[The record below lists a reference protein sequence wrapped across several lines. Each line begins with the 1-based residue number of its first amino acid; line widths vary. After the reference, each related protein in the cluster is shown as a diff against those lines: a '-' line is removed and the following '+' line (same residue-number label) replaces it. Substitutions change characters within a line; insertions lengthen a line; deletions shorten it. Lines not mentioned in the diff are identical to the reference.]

1 MPTAKKL
8 SRPLLF
14 LGPPGAGKGTQ
25 ARAIAAHFGVP
36 QISTGDMFR
45 DHVARGT
52 ELGRQAKAVMERGE
66 LVSDDIVCGMVAE
79 RIRRP
84 DGAGGFLL
92 DGFPRTVTQAERL
105 ETLLREAG
113 WAGPLA
119 VNLEVSYTSLIRR
132 LTGRRTCAVCGEI
145 YNIHDRPPQ
154 QPGRC
159 DRDGGE
165 LTQRADDREDVVRER
180 LNEYDR
186 KTKPLIE
193 FYEHRGALLT
203 VNGDEAPEA
212 LTRRLI
218 GLLEPARRGGLAGA
232 ERRA

>member
-1 MPTAKKL
+1 MAPKKL

-25 ARAIAAHFGVP
+25 ARAVAAHFGVP

-52 ELGRQAKAVMERGE
+52 DLGREARAVMERGE
-66 LVSDDIVCGMVAE
+66 LVSDDIVSGMVAE

-84 DGAGGFLL
+84 DCAGGFLL
-92 DGFPRTVTQAERL
+92 DGFPRTVPQAERL
-105 ETLLREAG
+105 EALLAEAG
-113 WAGPLA
+113 FPGPLA

-145 YNIHDRPPQ
+145 YNIYDRPPQ
-154 QPGRC
+154 QEGRC
-159 DRDGGE
+159 DRDAGK

-180 LNEYDR
+180 LNEYER
-186 KTKPLIE
+186 KTKPLVE
-193 FYEHRGALLT
+193 FYRHRSALLG
-203 VNGDEAPEA
+203 VNGDESPEA
-212 LTRRLI
+212 LTGRLI
-218 GLLEPARRGGLAGA
+218 QLLEKAA
-232 ERRA
+232 

>member
-1 MPTAKKL
+1 VAPKKL

-25 ARAIAAHFGVP
+25 ARAVAAHFGVP

-52 ELGRQAKAVMERGE
+52 DLGREARAVMERGE
-66 LVSDDIVCGMVAE
+66 LVSDDIVSGMVAE

-84 DGAGGFLL
+84 DCAGGFLL
-92 DGFPRTVTQAERL
+92 DGFPRTVPQAERL
-105 ETLLREAG
+105 EALLAEAG
-113 WAGPLA
+113 FPGPLA

-145 YNIHDRPPQ
+145 YNIYDRPPQ
-154 QPGRC
+154 QEGRC
-159 DRDGGE
+159 DRDAGK

-180 LNEYDR
+180 LNEYER
-186 KTKPLIE
+186 KTKPLVE
-193 FYEHRGALLT
+193 FYRHRSALLG
-203 VNGDEAPEA
+203 VNGDESPEA
-212 LTRRLI
+212 LTGRLI
-218 GLLEPARRGGLAGA
+218 QLLEKAA
-232 ERRA
+232 